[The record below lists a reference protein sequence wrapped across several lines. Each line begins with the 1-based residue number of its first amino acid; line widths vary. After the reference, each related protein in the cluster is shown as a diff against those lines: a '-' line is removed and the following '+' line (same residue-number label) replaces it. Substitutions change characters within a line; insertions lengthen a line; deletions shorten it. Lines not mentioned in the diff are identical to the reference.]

1 MNTTRHAITGAVLAL
16 VFCASGNASEPLYD
30 GLGTYS
36 RKITTKS
43 AKAQRYFD
51 QGLAL
56 LHGFNHR
63 GAIRSFQE
71 AARLDPQCAMAHW
84 GAALAAGPHIN
95 YPLVPPPMAELAWK
109 ELTLAKQNASNASE
123 VERALIDGLSKRYAY
138 PQPEDRAPLD
148 QAYADAMREVWK
160 KFPKDVDVGALFAEA
175 MMDLRPWNQWTLE
188 GQPNPGTEEI
198 IATLDA
204 VLKLNPRHPFANH
217 LYIHAVEASPH
228 PERADAAA
236 DRLRK
241 LQPGLAHNVHMP
253 SHIDIRRG
261 RWHEAI
267 ATNAKAV
274 QADKRYRAATGNRP
288 LGLFP
293 MYAAHNQHMLAY
305 AALMTGQSKLAMRY
319 VREMIKDLPAEFVR
333 ENAALV
339 EAFGAVPM
347 EVMMRFGKWD
357 DILAEPENYP
367 DYMPFA
373 RAFHHGARAIAFAA
387 KSDTENARKEQ
398 AIFRELVQR
407 VPKETAVSNNTAESI
422 TAVAN
427 HMIEG
432 ELLIA
437 EGKLDL
443 GLEELRAAL
452 TLEDALKY
460 DEPPS
465 WMIPLR
471 HTIGANLMHA
481 GRFAEAEQV
490 YRDDLK
496 RLPENG
502 WSLFG
507 LSQALAAQ
515 EKDGAELEAI
525 RARFNKVWTKADVKI
540 TSSCL
545 CRPASAEKCKLNGSQ
560 TSRLLSATKLPS
572 SPASELK
579 LHQ

>member
-1 MNTTRHAITGAVLAL
+1 MNTRHVLTGAVIAL
-16 VFCASGNASEPLYD
+16 VFCTSSNASEPLYD

-36 RKITTKS
+36 RNVTTKK

-56 LHGFNHR
+56 LHGFNHA

-71 AARLDPQCAMAHW
+71 AARLDPRCAMAHW
-84 GAALAAGPHIN
+84 GVALAAGPHIN
-95 YPLVPPPMAELAWK
+95 YALVPPPMAELAWK
-109 ELTLAKQNASNASE
+109 ELLLAQQNAGNASE
-123 VERALIDGLSKRYAY
+123 VERALIDALSKRYAH
-138 PQPEDRAPLD
+138 PQPEARGPLD

-160 KFPKDVDVGALFAEA
+160 RFPNDVDVGALFAEA
-175 MMDLRPWNQWTLE
+175 MMDLRPWNQWTVD
-188 GQPNPGTEEI
+188 GQPNDGTEEI

-204 VLKLNPRHPFANH
+204 VLKLKPRHPFANH
-217 LYIHAVEASPH
+217 LYIHAVEASPN

-267 ATNAKAV
+267 AANVKAV
-274 QADKRYRAATGNRP
+274 EADKRYRKVTGNRP

-319 VREMIKDLPAEFVR
+319 VREMIKDLPSEFVR
-333 ENAALV
+333 ENATLV

-357 DILAEPENYP
+357 DILTEPEDYP
-367 DYMPFA
+367 DYMRFA

-387 KSDTENARKEQ
+387 ESDTGQARKEQ
-398 AIFRELVQR
+398 AIFRELVQH

-422 TAVAN
+422 IALAN

-437 EGKLDL
+437 EGKLDP
-443 GLEELRAAL
+443 GLDALHAAL
-452 TLEDALKY
+452 KLEDALKY

-471 HTIGANLMHA
+471 HTIGANLMAA
-481 GRFAEAEQV
+481 GRYADAEQV

-502 WSLFG
+502 WALLG

-515 EKDGAELEAI
+515 QKEGEELQSI
-525 RARFNKVWTKADVKI
+525 CARFEKIWAKADVKI

-545 CRPASAEKCKLNGSQ
+545 CRPGLTANCEVNRRP
-560 TSRLLSATKLPS
+560 TSPLRAPY
-572 SPASELK
+572 
-579 LHQ
+579 

>member
-1 MNTTRHAITGAVLAL
+1 MGAVL
-16 VFCASGNASEPLYD
+16 VVVVCASTNAAEPLYD

-36 RKITTKS
+36 RKITTKD

-71 AARLDPQCAMAHW
+71 AARLDPQCPMAHW

-95 YPLVPPPMAELAWK
+95 YALVPPPMVEVAWK
-109 ELTLAKQNASNASE
+109 EITLAKQNASNASE
-123 VERALIDGLSKRYAY
+123 VEQALIEALSKRYAS

-148 QAYADAMREVWK
+148 QAYAEAMRAVWNR
-160 KFPKDVDVGALFAEA
+160 FPDDVDVGALFAEA
-175 MMDLRPWNQWTLE
+175 MMDLRPWNQWTVD

-198 IATLDA
+198 IATLDK
-204 VLKLNPRHPFANH
+204 VLNLNPRHPFANH

-267 ATNAKAV
+267 AANVKAV
-274 QADKRYRAATGNRP
+274 EADKRHRKVTGNRP

-319 VREMIKDLPAEFVR
+319 VREMIKDLPSEFVR
-333 ENAALV
+333 ENATLV

-357 DILAEPENYP
+357 DILAEPEDYP

-387 KSDTENARKEQ
+387 KSDTGNARKEQ
-398 AIFRELVQR
+398 ATFRELVQH

-422 TAVAN
+422 IALAN

-437 EGKLDL
+437 EGKLDP
-443 GLEELRAAL
+443 GLDELHAAL
-452 TLEDALKY
+452 ALENALKY

-471 HTIGANLMHA
+471 HTIGANLMA
-481 GRFAEAEQV
+481 ASRFADAEQV

-502 WSLFG
+502 WALLG

-515 EKDGAELEAI
+515 QKEGEELQST
-525 RARFNKVWTKADVKI
+525 RARFEKIWAKADVKI

-545 CRPASAEKCKLNGSQ
+545 CRSGFTASCELDRRP
-560 TSRLLSATKLPS
+560 TSPLLSPY
-572 SPASELK
+572 
-579 LHQ
+579 

>member
-1 MNTTRHAITGAVLAL
+1 MKTTLRVLTSAVLAL
-16 VFCASGNASEPLYD
+16 VLCASSNGTEPLYD

-36 RKITTKS
+36 RKITTKN

-56 LHGFNHR
+56 LHGFNHA

-84 GAALAAGPHIN
+84 GVALAAGPHIN
-95 YPLVPPPMAELAWK
+95 YPLVPPPMAEFAWK
-109 ELTLAKQNASNASE
+109 EITLARQHASNASE
-123 VERALIDGLSKRYAY
+123 VEQALIDALSKRYAY
-138 PQPEDRAPLD
+138 PQPEDRSPLD
-148 QAYADAMREVWK
+148 HAYADAMREVWK
-160 KFPKDVDVGALFAEA
+160 RFPNDVDVGALFAEA
-175 MMDLRPWNQWTLE
+175 MMNLRPWNQWTLE
-188 GQPNPGTEEI
+188 GQPNPGTDEI

-204 VLKLNPRHPFANH
+204 ALKLNPRHPLANH

-228 PERADAAA
+228 PERATAAA

-241 LQPGLAHNVHMP
+241 LQPGLAHIVHMP
-253 SHIDIRRG
+253 SHIDIRCG

-274 QADKRYRAATGNRP
+274 QADKRFRKATGNRP

-319 VREMIKDLPAEFVR
+319 VREMIKDLPAEFVK
-333 ENAALV
+333 ENATLV

-357 DILAEPENYP
+357 DILAEPGNYP

-373 RAFHHGARAIAFAA
+373 RAFHHGARAIALAA
-387 KSDTENARKEQ
+387 KSDIENARKEQ

-422 TAVAN
+422 IAVAN

-432 ELLIA
+432 EILIA
-437 EGKLDL
+437 ERKLDP

-460 DEPPS
+460 DEPPA

-515 EKDGAELEAI
+515 QKGGAELEAT
-525 RARFNKVWTKADVKI
+525 RARFNKVWAKADVKI

-545 CRPASAEKCKLNGSQ
+545 CRPGLTVNCELNG
-560 TSRLLSATKLPS
+560 TSTPLLLSAD
-572 SPASELK
+572 
-579 LHQ
+579 

>member
-1 MNTTRHAITGAVLAL
+1 MTGTRHAVASALLAL
-16 VFCASGNASEPLYD
+16 VFCTIGNATEPLYE
-30 GLGTYS
+30 GLGDYS

-43 AKAQRYFD
+43 GKAQRYFD

-71 AARLDPQCAMAHW
+71 AARIDPQCAMAHW

-109 ELTLAKQNASNASE
+109 ELTLAKEHASNGSE
-123 VERALIDGLSKRYAY
+123 VERALIDALGKRYAY

-148 QAYADAMREVWK
+148 QAYANAMREVWK
-160 KFPKDVDVGALFAEA
+160 RFSNDVDVGALFAEA
-175 MMDLRPWNQWTLE
+175 MMDLRPWNQWTVE

-204 VLKLNPRHPFANH
+204 VLTLNPRHPFANH

-253 SHIDIRRG
+253 SHIDIRCG

-319 VREMIKDLPAEFVR
+319 VREMIKDLPSEFVK

-387 KSDTENARKEQ
+387 KGDTENARKMQ
-398 AIFRELVQR
+398 TIFRELVQR

-422 TAVAN
+422 IAVAN

-437 EGKLDL
+437 EGKFDA

-452 TLEDALKY
+452 TLEDALNY

-502 WSLFG
+502 WSLLG

-515 EKDGAELEAI
+515 QKHGAELEAT
-525 RARFNKVWTKADVKI
+525 RARFNKVWAKADVKI

-545 CRPASAEKCKLNGSQ
+545 CRPATVERCKFNSSQ
-560 TSRLLSATKLPS
+560 SSRVLFD
-572 SPASELK
+572 
-579 LHQ
+579 

>member
-1 MNTTRHAITGAVLAL
+1 VNTTRHAITGSVLAL
-16 VFCASGNASEPLYD
+16 VFCASSNASEPIYD

-36 RKITTKS
+36 RKIKTKS
-43 AKAQRYFD
+43 TRTQRYFD

-109 ELTLAKQNASNASE
+109 ELTLAKQKASNASE
-123 VERALIDGLSKRYAY
+123 VERALIDALSKRYAY

-148 QAYADAMREVWK
+148 QAYADGMREVWK
-160 KFPKDVDVGALFAEA
+160 KFPNDVDVGALFAEA

-339 EAFGAVPM
+339 EAFDAVPM
-347 EVMMRFGKWD
+347 EVVMRFGKWD

-387 KSDTENARKEQ
+387 KSDTESARKEQ

-437 EGKLDL
+437 EGKLDP
-443 GLEELRAAL
+443 GLEELCATL
-452 TLEDALKY
+452 TLEDALNY

-471 HTIGANLMHA
+471 HTIGANLMRA

-515 EKDGAELEAI
+515 EKDGAELEAT
-525 RARFNKVWTKADVKI
+525 RARFKKVWAKADVKI

-545 CRPASAEKCKLNGSQ
+545 CRPGLTANCELNR
-560 TSRLLSATKLPS
+560 TSTPPLLSGD
-572 SPASELK
+572 
-579 LHQ
+579 

>member
-1 MNTTRHAITGAVLAL
+1 MLICAL
-16 VFCASGNASEPLYD
+16 FTFVFCASSNSSEPLYE
-30 GLGTYS
+30 GLGDYS
-36 RKITTKS
+36 RKITTEN
-43 AKAQRYFD
+43 AKTRCYFD

-56 LHGFNHR
+56 VHGFNHR

-71 AARLDPQCAMAHW
+71 AARLGPQCAMAHW
-84 GAALAAGPHIN
+84 GVALAAGPHIN
-95 YPLVPPPMAELAWK
+95 YALVPPPMAELAWK
-109 ELTLAKQNASNASE
+109 ELTLAKQYASNASE
-123 VERALIDGLSKRYAY
+123 VERALIEALSKRYAY
-138 PQPEDRAPLD
+138 PQPKDRTSLD
-148 QAYADAMREVWK
+148 QAYADGMREVWK
-160 KFPKDVDVGALFAEA
+160 KFPNDVDVGALFAEA
-175 MMDLRPWNQWTLE
+175 MMDLRPWNQWTVE
-188 GQPNPGTEEI
+188 GQPSPGTEEI

-228 PERADAAA
+228 PERADLAAE
-236 DRLRK
+236 RLRD

-267 ATNAKAV
+267 AQNAKAV
-274 QADKRYRAATGNRP
+274 EADKRHRKATGDRP
-288 LGLFP
+288 LGLFH

-319 VREMIKDLPAEFVR
+319 VREMMKDLPSEFVK

-339 EAFGAVPM
+339 ESFGAVPM
-347 EVMMRFGKWD
+347 EVMVRFGKWN
-357 DILAEPENYP
+357 DILAEPDNYP
-367 DYMPFA
+367 DYMPFT
-373 RAFHHGARAIAFAA
+373 RALHHGARAIAFAA

-398 AIFRELVQR
+398 AIFRKLAQQ
-407 VPKETAVSNNTAESI
+407 VPKETAVSNNTADSI
-422 TAVAN
+422 VALAN

-437 EGKLDL
+437 EGKLDS
-443 GLEELRAAL
+443 GLDELRAAL
-452 TLEDALKY
+452 ALEDALKY

-471 HTIGANLMHA
+471 HSIGANLMAA
-481 GRFAEAEQV
+481 GRFEEAEQV

-496 RLPENG
+496 RLPDNG

-507 LSQALAAQ
+507 LSEVLAAQ
-515 EKDGAELEAI
+515 QKSGAELEAT
-525 RARFNKVWTKADVKI
+525 RGRFKKVWAKADVKI

-545 CRPASAEKCKLNGSQ
+545 CRPATAQKCESQ
-560 TSRLLSATKLPS
+560 RLLVD
-572 SPASELK
+572 
-579 LHQ
+579 

>member
-1 MNTTRHAITGAVLAL
+1 MNTTRHLITGAVIA
-16 VFCASGNASEPLYD
+16 VVVCANSNAGEPLYD

-36 RKITTKS
+36 RKITTKN
-43 AKAQRYFD
+43 ARAQRYFD

-56 LHGFNHR
+56 LYGFNHR

-109 ELTLAKQNASNASE
+109 ELTLAKQHASNASE
-123 VERALIDGLSKRYAY
+123 VEGALIDALSKRYAR
-138 PQPEDRAPLD
+138 PQPEDRGPLD

-160 KFPKDVDVGALFAEA
+160 RFPNDVDVGALFAEA

-188 GQPNPGTEEI
+188 GEPNPGTDEI

-236 DRLRK
+236 NRLRE

-267 ATNAKAV
+267 ATNVKAV
-274 QADKRYRAATGNRP
+274 EADKRYRNATGNRP

-293 MYAAHNQHMLAY
+293 LYAAHNQHMLAY

-319 VREMIKDLPAEFVR
+319 VREMMKDLPAEFVK

-339 EAFGAVPM
+339 ESFGAVPM
-347 EVMMRFGKWD
+347 EVMVRFGKWD
-357 DILAEPENYP
+357 DILAEPQNYP

-387 KSDTENARKEQ
+387 KSNTDSARKEQ
-398 AIFRELVQR
+398 ATFRELVQR
-407 VPKETAVSNNTAESI
+407 VPKETALSNNTAESI

-437 EGKLDL
+437 EGKLDP

-515 EKDGAELEAI
+515 QKGGAELEAT
-525 RARFNKVWTKADVKI
+525 RARFKKVWAKADVKI

-545 CRPASAEKCKLNGSQ
+545 CRPRLTAHCELKRAS
-560 TSRLLSATKLPS
+560 TPRLLSAD
-572 SPASELK
+572 
-579 LHQ
+579 

>member
-1 MNTTRHAITGAVLAL
+1 MLKVTKVASLMKPIARVLTGAVLAVAL
-16 VFCASGNASEPLYD
+16 CASSYANEPFYD

-36 RKITTKS
+36 RKITTKN
-43 AKAQRYFD
+43 ARAQRYFD

-71 AARLDPQCAMAHW
+71 AARLNPQCAMAHW
-84 GAALAAGPHIN
+84 GVALAAGPHIN

-109 ELTLAKQNASNASE
+109 ELTLAKQCASNASE
-123 VERALIDGLSKRYAY
+123 IERALIEALSKRYAY
-138 PQPEDRAPLD
+138 PQPEDRSPLD
-148 QAYADAMREVWK
+148 QAYADTMREVWK
-160 KFPKDVDVGALFAEA
+160 KFPNDVDVGALFAEA

-217 LYIHAVEASPH
+217 LYIHAVEASPY
-228 PERADAAA
+228 PERAVAAA
-236 DRLRK
+236 DRLRN

-253 SHIDIRRG
+253 SHIDIRCG

-267 ATNAKAV
+267 ATNAKAI
-274 QADKRYRAATGNRP
+274 QADKRYRKAVGNRP
-288 LGLFP
+288 LGLVP
-293 MYAAHNQHMLAY
+293 LYAAHNQHMLAY

-319 VREMIKDLPAEFVR
+319 VREMMKDLPPKFVN
-333 ENAALV
+333 ENATLV
-339 EAFGAVPM
+339 ESFGAVPM

-357 DILAEPENYP
+357 EILAEPENYR
-367 DYMPFA
+367 DYMPFT
-373 RAFHHGARAIAFAA
+373 RAFHHGARAVAFAA
-387 KSDTENARKEQ
+387 KGDTENARKEQ
-398 AIFRELVQR
+398 ATFRELVQR

-422 TAVAN
+422 IALAN

-432 ELLIA
+432 ELLVA
-437 EGKLDL
+437 EGKLDP
-443 GLEELRAAL
+443 GLDELRAAL
-452 TLEDALKY
+452 ALEDALRY
-460 DEPPS
+460 DEPPA

-471 HTIGANLMHA
+471 HTIGANLMAA

-502 WSLFG
+502 WALLG

-515 EKDGAELEAI
+515 QKDGEELQST
-525 RARFNKVWTKADVKI
+525 RARFQKVWAKADVKI

-545 CRPASAEKCKLNGSQ
+545 CRPSLTANCERNG
-560 TSRLLSATKLPS
+560 TSTEPQLSAD
-572 SPASELK
+572 
-579 LHQ
+579 

>member
-1 MNTTRHAITGAVLAL
+1 MNTIRYAFAGTVLAFVL
-16 VFCASGNASEPLYD
+16 CASSYANEPLYD

-36 RKITTKS
+36 RKVTTKNS
-43 AKAQRYFD
+43 KAQRYFD

-71 AARLDPQCAMAHW
+71 AARRDPQCAMMHW
-84 GAALAAGPHIN
+84 GVALAAGPHIN

-109 ELTLAKQNASNASE
+109 EVNLAKQYASNASE
-123 VERALIDGLSKRYAY
+123 VEEALIDALSKRYAH
-138 PQPEDRAPLD
+138 PQPEDRVPLD

-160 KFPKDVDVGALFAEA
+160 RFPNDVDVGSLFAEA
-175 MMDLRPWNQWTLE
+175 MMDLQPWNQWTLE
-188 GQPNPGTEEI
+188 GQPNPGTDEI
-198 IATLDA
+198 IATLDS

-228 PERADAAA
+228 PERAVAAA
-236 DRLRK
+236 DRLRN

-253 SHIDIRRG
+253 SHIDIRCG

-267 ATNAKAV
+267 ATNAKAI
-274 QADKRYRAATGNRP
+274 QADKHFRKATGNRP

-319 VREMIKDLPAEFVR
+319 VREMMKDLPAEFVKG
-333 ENAALV
+333 NATLV
-339 EAFGAVPM
+339 ESFGAVPM
-347 EVMMRFGKWD
+347 EVMVRFGMWD
-357 DILAEPENYP
+357 DILAEPDDYP
-367 DYMPFA
+367 DYMPFTH
-373 RAFHHGARAIAFAA
+373 AFHHGARAIAFAA
-387 KSDTENARKEQ
+387 KNDTANARKEQ
-398 AIFRELVQR
+398 AIFREMVQH

-422 TAVAN
+422 IALAN

-437 EGKLDL
+437 EGKLDP
-443 GLEELRAAL
+443 GLDELRAAL
-452 TLEDALKY
+452 MLQDGLKY

-471 HTIGANLMHA
+471 HTIGANLMAA

-502 WSLFG
+502 WALLG

-515 EKDGAELEAI
+515 QKDGEELQST
-525 RARFNKVWTKADVKI
+525 RARFEKVWAKADVKI

-545 CRPASAEKCKLNGSQ
+545 CRPSLTATCELNR
-560 TSRLLSATKLPS
+560 TSTSSLLSAD
-572 SPASELK
+572 
-579 LHQ
+579 

>member
-1 MNTTRHAITGAVLAL
+1 MTAKGL
-16 VFCASGNASEPLYD
+16 VFACGLFAFAFCASGNATEPLYE
-30 GLGTYS
+30 GLGDYS
-36 RKITTKS
+36 RKITTEN

-84 GAALAAGPHIN
+84 GVALAAGPHIN
-95 YPLVPPPMAELAWK
+95 YALVPPPMAELAWK
-109 ELTLAKQNASNASE
+109 ELTLAKQYASNASE
-123 VERALIDGLSKRYAY
+123 VERALIAALSKRYAY
-138 PQPEDRAPLD
+138 PQPEDRSPLD

-160 KFPKDVDVGALFAEA
+160 KFPNDVDVGALFAEA
-175 MMDLRPWNQWTLE
+175 MMDLRPWNQWTVE

-236 DRLRK
+236 ERLRD

-267 ATNAKAV
+267 AQNAKAV
-274 QADKRYRAATGNRP
+274 EADKRHRKATGNRP
-288 LGLFP
+288 LGLFH

-319 VREMIKDLPAEFVR
+319 VREMMKDLPAEFVK

-339 EAFGAVPM
+339 ESFGAVPM
-347 EVMMRFGKWD
+347 EVMVRFGKWD
-357 DILAEPENYP
+357 DILAEPDNYP
-367 DYMPFA
+367 DYMPFT
-373 RAFHHGARAIAFAA
+373 RALHHGARAIAFAA
-387 KSDTENARKEQ
+387 KGDTESARKEQ
-398 AIFRELVQR
+398 AIFRKLAKQ

-422 TAVAN
+422 VALAN

-432 ELLIA
+432 ELLIP
-437 EGKLDL
+437 EGKLDS
-443 GLEELRAAL
+443 GLDELRAAL
-452 TLEDALKY
+452 ALEDALKY

-471 HTIGANLMHA
+471 HSIGANLMAA
-481 GRFAEAEQV
+481 GRFEEAEQV

-496 RLPENG
+496 RLPDNG

-507 LSQALAAQ
+507 LSEALAAQ
-515 EKDGAELEAI
+515 QKSGAELEAT
-525 RARFNKVWTKADVKI
+525 RGRFKKVWAKADVKI

-545 CRPASAEKCKLNGSQ
+545 CRPATAEKCKSQ
-560 TSRLLSATKLPS
+560 RLLVD
-572 SPASELK
+572 
-579 LHQ
+579 

>member
-1 MNTTRHAITGAVLAL
+1 MNSSRHLLTAAVLAFVL
-16 VFCASGNASEPLYD
+16 CASINASEPLYD

-36 RKITTKS
+36 RKITTEN
-43 AKAQRYFD
+43 AKAQRYFN

-56 LHGFNHR
+56 LHGFNHA

-71 AARLDPQCAMAHW
+71 AARLDPQCAMVHW
-84 GAALAAGPHIN
+84 GVALAAGPHIN
-95 YPLVPPPMAELAWK
+95 YTLVPPPMAELAWK
-109 ELTLAKQNASNASE
+109 ELTLAKQYASSASE
-123 VERALIDGLSKRYAY
+123 VERALIDALSKRYAY
-138 PQPEDRAPLD
+138 PQPEDRGPLD

-160 KFPKDVDVGALFAEA
+160 KFPNDADVGALFAEA
-175 MMDLRPWNQWTLE
+175 MMDLRPWNQWTIE
-188 GQPNPGTEEI
+188 GQPNEGTEEI

-204 VLKLNPRHPFANH
+204 VLKLKPRHPLANH

-236 DRLRK
+236 DRLRN

-261 RWHEAI
+261 RWHQAI

-274 QADKRYRAATGNRP
+274 QADKRYRKATGNRP

-293 MYAAHNQHMLAY
+293 LYAAHNQHMLAY

-319 VREMIKDLPAEFVR
+319 VREMMKDLPANFVKG
-333 ENAALV
+333 NAALV
-339 EAFGAVPM
+339 ESFGAVPM
-347 EVMMRFGKWD
+347 EVMVRFGKWD
-357 DILAEPENYP
+357 EILAEPENYP
-367 DYMPFA
+367 DYMPFT

-387 KSDTENARKEQ
+387 KRDTENARKEQ
-398 AIFRELVQR
+398 AIFRERAQQ

-422 TAVAN
+422 IALAN
-427 HMIEG
+427 HMIAG

-437 EGKLDL
+437 EGKLDP
-443 GLEELRAAL
+443 GLDELRAAL
-452 TLEDALKY
+452 KLEDALKY
-460 DEPPS
+460 DEPPA

-471 HTIGANLMHA
+471 HTIGANLMAA
-481 GRFAEAEQV
+481 GYFAEAEQV
-490 YRDDLK
+490 YRDDLR

-502 WSLFG
+502 WALLG

-515 EKDGAELEAI
+515 QKNGEELHST
-525 RARFNKVWTKADVKI
+525 RARFEKVWAKADVKI

-545 CRPASAEKCKLNGSQ
+545 CRPSLTANCELNR
-560 TSRLLSATKLPS
+560 TSTPRVLSAD
-572 SPASELK
+572 
-579 LHQ
+579 

>member
-1 MNTTRHAITGAVLAL
+1 MTGTGHAVASALLAL
-16 VFCASGNASEPLYD
+16 VFCTSGNATEPLYE
-30 GLGTYS
+30 GLGDYS

-43 AKAQRYFD
+43 GKAQRYFD

-63 GAIRSFQE
+63 GAIRSFEE
-71 AARLDPQCAMAHW
+71 AARLDPRCAMAHW

-95 YPLVPPPMAELAWK
+95 YALVPPPMAELAWK
-109 ELTLAKQNASNASE
+109 EITLAKQNASNASE
-123 VERALIDGLSKRYAY
+123 VERALIDALSKRYAY
-138 PQPEDRAPLD
+138 PQPEDRSSLD
-148 QAYADAMREVWK
+148 QAYADAMREAWR
-160 KFPKDVDVGALFAEA
+160 KFPNDVDVGALFAEA
-175 MMDLRPWNQWTLE
+175 MMDLRPWNQWTVD
-188 GQPNPGTEEI
+188 GQPNDGTEEI

-236 DRLRK
+236 DRLRQ

-274 QADKRYRAATGNRP
+274 RADKRYRKTTGNRP

-319 VREMIKDLPAEFVR
+319 VREMMKDLPAEFVK
-333 ENAALV
+333 ENPTLV
-339 EAFGAVPM
+339 ESFGAVPM

-367 DYMPFA
+367 YYMPFT

-387 KSDTENARKEQ
+387 KSDTANARKEQ

-422 TAVAN
+422 IAIAN

-432 ELLIA
+432 ELMIA
-437 EGKLDL
+437 EGKLDP
-443 GLEELRAAL
+443 GLEELRSAL

-471 HTIGANLMHA
+471 HTIGANLMAA
-481 GRFAEAEQV
+481 GRFAEAEQI

-515 EKDGAELEAI
+515 QKDGLELEAT
-525 RARFNKVWTKADVKI
+525 RARFQKVWAKADVKI

-545 CRPASAEKCKLNGSQ
+545 CRPASAEKRNLNGSQ
-560 TSRLLSATKLPS
+560 TSRVLCATKSPS
-572 SPASELK
+572 SPVSELK
-579 LHQ
+579 PHQ